1 MSVSS
6 TGSDNNYVALTRV
19 LSMALWNLTSQA
31 STCLLLWRTGNS
43 SFRVVQYD
51 EPAEVLT
58 NYDYILVDKKYETVL
73 RQLEGQLD
81 FHPVT
86 VTDGVRHLVWDNYFE
101 IHLHRSIQT
110 DTIHA
115 YSGRGLDMYRFGEQA
130 VFVSEALKTAFEKV
144 SPQGLHFS
152 LGLSEF
158 A

>member
-1 MSVSS
+1 
-6 TGSDNNYVALTRV
+6 
-19 LSMALWNLTSQA
+19 MALWNLTSQA
-31 STCLLLWRTGNS
+31 FTCLLLWRTGNS

-58 NYDYILVDKKYETVL
+58 NYDYLLVDKKYETVL

-86 VTDGVRHLVWDNYFE
+86 VTDGVRHLVWENYLE
-101 IHLHRSIQT
+101 VRIHRSIET
-110 DTIHA
+110 DTVQDYI
-115 YSGRGLDMYRFGEQA
+115 GCGLDIYRFGEQY
-130 VFVSEALKTAFEKV
+130 VFVSEALKAAFEEV

>member
-1 MSVSS
+1 
-6 TGSDNNYVALTRV
+6 
-19 LSMALWNLTSQA
+19 MALWNLTSQA
-31 STCLLLWRTGNS
+31 STCLLLWRTGDF

-51 EPAEVLT
+51 EPTEVLT

-86 VTDGVRHLVWDNYFE
+86 VTDGVRHLVWENYLE
-101 IHLHRSIQT
+101 VRIHGSIET
-110 DTIHA
+110 DTVQD
-115 YSGRGLDMYRFGEQA
+115 YSGRGLEIYRFGEQY
-130 VFVSEALKTAFEKV
+130 VFVSETLKAVFEKL